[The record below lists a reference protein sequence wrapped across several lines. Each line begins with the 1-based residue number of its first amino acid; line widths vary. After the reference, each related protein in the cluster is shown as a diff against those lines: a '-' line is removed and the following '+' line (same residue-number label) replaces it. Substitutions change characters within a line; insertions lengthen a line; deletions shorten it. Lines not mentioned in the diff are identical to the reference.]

1 MSAWASSRWQY
12 CGRVSVRE
20 PIKGGMGAASIVELN
35 HHNTPRPDVS
45 ARCPWFAKVDFGT
58 SVGNRCYLPV
68 GRFGDYTKPISKTMS
83 LGAELPLNPRLPVR
97 AREREKRTYLRRNQL
112 VLR

>member
-20 PIKGGMGAASIVELN
+20 NQGSIEAASIVELN

-45 ARCPWFAKVDFGT
+45 ARCPRFAKVHFGT

-68 GRFGDYTKPISKTMS
+68 GRLGDYTKPISKMIS
-83 LGAELPLNPRLPVR
+83 LGAELPLKPRLPVR